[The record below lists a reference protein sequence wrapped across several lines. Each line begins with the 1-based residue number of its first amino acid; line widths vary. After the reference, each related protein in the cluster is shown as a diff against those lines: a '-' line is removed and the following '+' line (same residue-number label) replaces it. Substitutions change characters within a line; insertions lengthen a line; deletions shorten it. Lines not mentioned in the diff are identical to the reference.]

1 MVTEIIMPKMGQTME
16 KGKII
21 KWLKKDGEEVQRGES
36 LLEIETDKTT
46 IEVEARDSGIV
57 KILAPEGE
65 EVPIATTIGYIL
77 KEGESIPEEIS
88 KPKPPI
94 ETVKEAAPEKPKPE
108 KPEEAAV
115 KRIRASPLARKIA
128 EERGVDLAEVRGTG
142 PGGRI
147 TKEDVLAYLERRA
160 EAPSVGEASVK
171 PVLAEYEV
179 VPMSTMRRAIAR
191 KMVESKTHVPHF
203 YVSVQVDM
211 TEAARMRERLISILE
226 SKRGVRL
233 SFTHLFIKAV
243 AMALEKYPQVNA
255 TVEEDEV
262 RVWKDINIGI
272 AVSLEDGL
280 IVPVL
285 REANKLDLFEI
296 ASQARDL
303 ISRAREKKLRE
314 DEFSGGTF
322 TISNMGALDV
332 ESFIAIINVPEVA
345 ILATGRISDKP
356 AVVDGQLTIRKMM
369 NMTLSVDHRVIDGVT
384 AAKFLQE
391 VKNLLE
397 APYLLLMHP

>member
-21 KWLKKDGEEVQRGES
+21 KWLKKDGEEVERGEP

-57 KILAPEGE
+57 KILTPEGE
-65 EVPIATTIGYIL
+65 EVPILTTIGYIL
-77 KEGESIPEEIS
+77 KEGESIPKEAAKPKPVAEAAEEEIS
-88 KPKPPI
+88 
-94 ETVKEAAPEKPKPE
+94 EKPKPE
-108 KPEEAAV
+108 KAKPSAL
-115 KRIRASPLARKIA
+115 KRIRASPLARKLA
-128 EERGVDLAEVRGTG
+128 EERGVDLTQVQGTG

-160 EAPSVGEASVK
+160 EAPSVGEVSVE
-171 PVLAEYEV
+171 PALAEYEV
-179 VPMSTMRRAIAR
+179 VPMSSMRRAIAR

-203 YVSVQVDM
+203 YISIQVDM
-211 TEAARMRERLISILE
+211 TEAMKMRENLIPVLE
-226 SKRGVRL
+226 AEKGVRL

-243 AMALEKYPQVNA
+243 AMALEKYPQLNA
-255 TVEEDEV
+255 TVEGDEV
-262 RVWKDINIGI
+262 RVWKDVNMGI

-285 REANKLDLFEI
+285 RRANKLDLFETAYQ
-296 ASQARDL
+296 ASDL
-303 ISRAREKKLRE
+303 IARAREKRLKE

-322 TISNMGALDV
+322 TISNMGVLDV
-332 ESFIAIINVPEVA
+332 ESFIAIINVPETA
-345 ILATGRISDKP
+345 ILATGRIADKP
-356 AVVDGQLTIRKMM
+356 TVIDGQLTVRKMM
-369 NMTLSVDHRVIDGVT
+369 TMTLSADHRVVDGVT

-391 VKNLLE
+391 VKRLLE
-397 APYLLLMHP
+397 APYLLLLHP